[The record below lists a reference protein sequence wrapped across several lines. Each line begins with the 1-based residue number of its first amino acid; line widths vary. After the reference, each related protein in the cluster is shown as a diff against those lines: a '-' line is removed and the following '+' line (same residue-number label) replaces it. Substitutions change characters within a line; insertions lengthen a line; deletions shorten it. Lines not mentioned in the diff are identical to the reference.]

1 MTARETTS
9 KQVKERGLDAVAAPW
24 QMVAPGTRQTSL
36 GRRKKGGGLMKQHG
50 SQVRELNG
58 VYLEITQKLLGE
70 GKTVFSE

>member
-1 MTARETTS
+1 MREH
-9 KQVKERGLDAVAAPW
+9 GLDAVAAPW
-24 QMVAPGTRQTSL
+24 QMVAPGASRTSL
-36 GRRKKGGGLMKQHG
+36 GRRKKGAGLMKQHG